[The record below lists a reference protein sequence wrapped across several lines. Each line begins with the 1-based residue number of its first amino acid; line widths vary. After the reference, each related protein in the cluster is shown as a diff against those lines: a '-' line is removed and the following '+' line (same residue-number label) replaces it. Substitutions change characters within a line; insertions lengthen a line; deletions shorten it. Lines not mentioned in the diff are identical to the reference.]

1 MLPLFLVENK
11 YFQKWIQT
19 IDHSFRFPSRKTLK
33 TTYLDNL
40 INVVK
45 TNHKSLLDNAEWV
58 NLSVDGWSDS
68 VNRSFNGYVVQY
80 IDMDWKIQTIPIS
93 FTTFGGIL
101 FKCVQLIYYFVCLK
115 SLNILGKH
123 TANNIRIQYDSTL
136 EAFSLTNKVFKIV
149 SDQAA
154 NCKTAFSAYK
164 ESVDPVEKAQQ
175 LLNRRHR
182 ADLAIELKKA
192 EDQVLNER
200 QQLLQQEFVDHYE
213 EEIKAMHSTSS
224 TDDISSK
231 KFRRDDLLNDLNNW
245 NDENVETEEFAL
257 FEEENM
263 EDTDDDIDPE
273 SLNPDVSIDPDDPR
287 HITDMITEIAE
298 LDKENEEF
306 SSSTYIFL

>member
-1 MLPLFLVENK
+1 M
-11 YFQKWIQT
+11 
-19 IDHSFRFPSRKTLK
+19 
-33 TTYLDNL
+33 
-40 INVVK
+40 
-45 TNHKSLLDNAEWV
+45 
-58 NLSVDGWSDS
+58 
-68 VNRSFNGYVVQY
+68 
-80 IDMDWKIQTIPIS
+80 
-93 FTTFGGIL
+93 
-101 FKCVQLIYYFVCLK
+101 
-115 SLNILGKH
+115 
-123 TANNIRIQYDSTL
+123 
-136 EAFSLTNKVFKIV
+136 
-149 SDQAA
+149 
-154 NCKTAFSAYK
+154 
-164 ESVDPVEKAQQ
+164 
-175 LLNRRHR
+175 LNRRHR

-224 TDDISSK
+224 TDDMSSK

-287 HITDMITEIAE
+287 YITDMITEIAE